1 MPIKNRALIFPAGS
15 EIGLEIYRS
24 LRYNLHVDVYG
35 ASGKSDHA
43 RFIYPPERYEEGPYF
58 INSHGFL
65 SAFND
70 LLSRWKINFIYP
82 THDTIALWLADNA
95 HLLKAKVIGSSVE
108 TARVARSKKLTYK
121 TFEHEEFCPAMY
133 GAMHMPDRFPVFV
146 KPDDGQGG
154 QGACVVSS
162 WPDLQE
168 LVSSRPNLVVTEYLP
183 GEELSVDCF
192 TDRHGVVRFVGPRT
206 RSRVTIG
213 ISYESQAVPIT
224 PEIRAIAESI
234 NSRVKLRGAWFFQI
248 KKSYNSKWKLLEFA
262 ARQSSTMGLYRP
274 LGVNFALLSL
284 FDAMEMDVEIL
295 NNGIGISLSRR
306 LQNVY
311 KLDYAVKRVYL
322 DFDDTLI
329 IDDKVNVQA
338 MAFVYQCRNKSVPVV
353 LLTKHRYDI
362 YESLRRHAIDAHL
375 FDEIITLREDE
386 EKHCCIDEEGAIFVD
401 NYFADRAKVAR
412 EKRIPVFDVDGID
425 GLMHGQ
431 EL

>member
-1 MPIKNRALIFPAGS
+1 MPKKNKALIFPAGS

-24 LRYNLHVDVYG
+24 LRYNLHADVYG
-35 ASGKSDHA
+35 VSGKSDHA

-58 INSHGFL
+58 IDSPGFL

-70 LLSRWKINFIYP
+70 LLSRWKIDFIYP
-82 THDTIALWLADNA
+82 THDTIALWLAENA
-95 HLLKAKVIGSSVE
+95 HLLKASAIGSSFE
-108 TARVARSKKLTYK
+108 AARVARSKKLTYK
-121 TFEHEEFCPAMY
+121 EFEHEEFCPAVY
-133 GAMHMPDRFPVFV
+133 GVGQMPDRFPVFV
-146 KPDDGQGG
+146 KPDEGQGG
-154 QGACVVSS
+154 QGASVVSS
-162 WPDLQE
+162 WPDLQR
-168 LVSSRPNLVVTEYLP
+168 LFSSRPNLVVTEYLP

-192 TDRHGVVRFVGPRT
+192 TDRHGVLRFVGPRT

-213 ISYESQAVPIT
+213 ISYESKTFSLT
-224 PEIRAIAESI
+224 PEIRAIADSI
-234 NSRVKLRGAWFFQI
+234 NSRIKLRGAWFFQI
-248 KKSYNSKWKLLEFA
+248 KKAYNSKWKLLEFA

-274 LGVNFALLSL
+274 SGINFSLLSL

-295 NNGIGISLSRR
+295 NNGIDISLSRS
-306 LQNVY
+306 LQNAY

-338 MAFVYQCRNKSVPVV
+338 MTFIYQCRNKSVPVV
-353 LLTKHRYDI
+353 LLTKHRYNI
-362 YESLRRHAIDAHL
+362 YESLSCHSIDARL

-401 NYFADRAKVAR
+401 NHFADRAKVAR

-425 GLMHGQ
+425 GLMH
-431 EL
+431 E